1 MGPGGG
7 CSWGSC
13 LLRQLSRND
22 GAKQTNAGVPV
33 GGSYLV
39 ESPSLLVVGHHLAA
53 FAEGIEGDL
62 GRSRRSVWE
71 AVAQINTYLRDVQ

>member
-22 GAKQTNAGVPV
+22 GVRQTNAGVPV
-33 GGSYLV
+33 AGSYLV
-39 ESPSLLVVGHHLAA
+39 ESPS
-53 FAEGIEGDL
+53 
-62 GRSRRSVWE
+62 
-71 AVAQINTYLRDVQ
+71 